1 MAYPA
6 EVYVQ
11 SFQRHRGALLE
22 LLDRIP
28 PEQGDTAVWAGGKS
42 VTQTVDHLFSTGVG
56 VVDLLAGGTWSNQV
70 SSADLPGA
78 TVRLRANTQ
87 VVIDT
92 LAALSDEALQQ
103 ELTVFGGA
111 RWPAYR
117 LVDFHREHEIHHKG
131 QLWVMAR
138 ILGIEPPFFT
148 QMA

>member
-6 EVYVQ
+6 HVYVQ
-11 SFQRHRGALLE
+11 SFQQHRAALLE

-28 PEQGDTAVWAGGKS
+28 PEHGDTTIWEGGRS
-42 VTQTVDHLFSTGVG
+42 ITQTVDHLLSAGVG
-56 VVDLLAGGTWSNQV
+56 VVDMLSGGSWGDQV
-70 SSADLPGA
+70 PSAALPEATARLGA
-78 TVRLRANTQ
+78 STEL
-87 VVIDT
+87 VIDK
-92 LAALSDEALQQ
+92 LSALSDEELNH

-138 ILGIEPPFFT
+138 VMGIEPPFFT
-148 QMA
+148 HMV